1 MIIVRIQTGIL
12 GLDDLLGGGYRQ
24 NTVNVVLGSTGTG
37 KTIFALQYLLEG
49 IENGEKA
56 IFISFDMDELDIVDA
71 VSGLGW
77 KNVKEYIQN
86 NQLIINKFYVEN
98 ITYLNDDLFNFIESA
113 ADENTRIAI
122 DSFTPLVSSISYDD
136 RNDVNWFFSNLRKIG
151 TTVLTLEEPPDG
163 NLGDPSVVI
172 PMFLASS
179 VINLKSLGYGEAFN
193 RTIRILKHRG
203 SWHAEGVFPYKILE
217 EFGILIEGTEDV
229 YASKD
234 KVNVDAILN
243 EHGLNRSD
251 IEKDILDRM
260 ERLAEKNTGAEGAI
274 SEIVKK
280 IKKQEQYDKRYI

>member
-1 MIIVRIQTGIL
+1 MRIQTGIL
-12 GLDDLLGGGYRQ
+12 GLDGLLGGGYRQ

-49 IENGEKA
+49 IERGEKA

-77 KNVKEYIQN
+77 RNVKEYIQN

-113 ADENTRIAI
+113 AEENTRIAI

-163 NLGDPSVVI
+163 NLDNPSVVI
-172 PMFLASS
+172 PMFLASN

-203 SWHAEGVFPYKILE
+203 SWHAEGVFPYRILK
-217 EFGILIEGTEDV
+217 EFGIVIEGTEDT
-229 YASKD
+229 YASKG
-234 KVNVDAILN
+234 KVDVDAILSD
-243 EHGLNRSD
+243 HGLSRDDVESD
-251 IEKDILDRM
+251 LLERID
-260 ERLAEKNTGAEGAI
+260 RLAENNTEGVERAI

-280 IKKQEQYDKRYI
+280 IKRQEQYDKRYI

>member
-49 IENGEKA
+49 IEKGEKA

-71 VSGLGW
+71 VAGLGW
-77 KNVKEYIQN
+77 KNVREYIEN
-86 NQLIINKFYVEN
+86 NQLVINKFYVEN

-113 ADENTRIAI
+113 AEENTRIAI
-122 DSFTPLVSSISYDD
+122 DSFTPLVSSITYED

-163 NLGDPSVVI
+163 KLDNPSILV

-193 RTIRILKHRG
+193 RTIRVMKHRG
-203 SWHAEGVFPYKILE
+203 SWIAEGVFPYRILK
-217 EFGILIEGTEDV
+217 EFGLLIEGTEEIQT
-229 YASKD
+229 SKSS
-234 KVNVDAILN
+234 VDIDEILN
-243 EHGLNRSD
+243 EHGLSKND
-251 IEKDILDRM
+251 IEEDLLDRM
-260 ERLAEKNTGAEGAI
+260 ERLAENNIEGAERAL
-274 SEIVKK
+274 SEIIKK
-280 IKKQEQYDKRYI
+280 TKKQEQ

>member
-1 MIIVRIQTGIL
+1 MRIQTGIL

-37 KTIFALQYLLEG
+37 KTILALQYLLEG
-49 IENGEKA
+49 IEKGDKA

-77 KNVKEYIQN
+77 KNVGEYIQN

-98 ITYLNDDLFNFIESA
+98 ITYLNDDLFNFIETAS
-113 ADENTRIAI
+113 DGNTRIAI
-122 DSFTPLVSSISYDD
+122 DSFTPLVSSISYND

-163 NLGDPSVVI
+163 NLDNPSIII

-179 VINLKSLGYGEAFN
+179 VINLKCLGYGEAFN

-203 SWHAEGVFPYKILE
+203 SWHAEGVFPYKILK
-217 EFGILIEGTEDV
+217 EFGIVIEGTEDT
-229 YASKD
+229 YASKN
-234 KVNVDAILN
+234 KVDIDAILA
-243 EHGLNRSD
+243 EHGMRRSD
-251 IEKDILDRM
+251 IERDLLDRM
-260 ERLAEKNTGAEGAI
+260 ERLAENDTEGVKTAI
-274 SEIVKK
+274 SEIIKK
-280 IKKQEQYDKRYI
+280 IKKREHYDKRYI